1 MVTNGSTPAA
11 PDLSFMY
18 GFGFTGSVAAAG
30 RGHVSG
36 TASGV
41 TAGNPV
47 TVGWANSSAQYW
59 TTPASD
65 GTFTSPAMKPGS
77 YTETLYQNELAV
89 AARTVAVSAGATTSG
104 QNIAS
109 AWNTPAAVFRIGTW
123 DGAPTGFKNWANLT
137 WMHPSD
143 TRNASW
149 GPTTYAVGSSG
160 ASVFPAYQWKGV
172 NNPTTVTFTLSASQV
187 AAHTVRIGITAA
199 YAGGRPQITVNGWT
213 SSAPAASTQPSSRSL
228 TIGTYR
234 GNNALYTYGV
244 PASAF
249 VTGTNRLT
257 ITVIS
262 GSGGTGYLS
271 PGYSY
276 DAVELY

>member
-1 MVTNGSTPAA
+1 
-11 PDLSFMY
+11 
-18 GFGFTGSVAAAG
+18 
-30 RGHVSG
+30 
-36 TASGV
+36 
-41 TAGNPV
+41 
-47 TVGWANSSAQYW
+47 
-59 TTPASD
+59 
-65 GTFTSPAMKPGS
+65 
-77 YTETLYQNELAV
+77 
-89 AARTVAVSAGATTSG
+89 
-104 QNIAS
+104 
-109 AWNTPAAVFRIGTW
+109 
-123 DGAPTGFKNWANLT
+123 
-137 WMHPSD
+137 
-143 TRNASW
+143 
-149 GPTTYAVGSSG
+149 
-160 ASVFPAYQWKGV
+160 V